1 MIYPIY
7 RIAKVLDINDP
18 EKKGKVKVRIL
29 PELNGVM
36 EDSLPWIGPETKSN
50 TGSSLGIGTHN
61 VPDLDSH
68 IEVKIVNK
76 YWTEIY
82 YTYSSPVSDESL
94 YDSVINEIDIEELN
108 PPTYPQPSF
117 KRTKDGT
124 IFFHDTDTGDVGIQ
138 HPSGLYVLISSDGS
152 LYVRS
157 LGDISFKGGTFQI
170 GEGSD
175 SVVLFTPLE
184 EILIALLEHK
194 HTAPS
199 GPTTAAEKSNKS
211 PLSSLKSKLKNIQSI
226 ITTSD

>member
-29 PELNGVM
+29 PELNGVL
-36 EDSLPWIGPETKSN
+36 EDSLPWIGPETKSD
-50 TGSSLGIGTHN
+50 TGSSSGIGTHN
-61 VPDLDSH
+61 VPDLNSH

-82 YTYSSPVSDESL
+82 YTYSSPNSEESL
-94 YDSVINEIDIEELN
+94 YETVVSELNIEELT

-124 IFFHDTDTGDVGIQ
+124 IFFHDTETGDVGLQ
-138 HPSGLYVLISSDGS
+138 HSSGLYVLISSDGS

-157 LGDISFKGGTFQI
+157 LGDISFKGATFQI

-184 EILIALLEHK
+184 EVLIALLDHK

-199 GPTTAAEKSNKS
+199 GPTTPAEKSNKS
-211 PLSSLKSKLKNIQSI
+211 PLSSLKSKLKNMKS
-226 ITTSD
+226 TVTSSD